1 MRIKAAIYGAA
12 GGFALLGI
20 YFLITG
26 LISGPAFALSQ
37 FRTYWYFLVLLSLGF
52 GIQFSLYILIKEKVK
67 NARLDEQA
75 RQAGGRV
82 VAASGGTSAVA
93 MISCCSHYLV
103 NILPLLGATA
113 FLSLTAQ
120 YQVQIFWIAIAF
132 NLFGIF
138 IMLRRIK
145 SIK

>member
-1 MRIKAAIYGAA
+1 MKLKPAISGAS
-12 GGFALLGI
+12 GVLALLGI

-37 FRTYWYFLVLLSLGF
+37 FKTYWYFLVLLSLGF
-52 GIQFSLYILIKEKVK
+52 GIQVGLYMYIKEKVK
-67 NARLDEQA
+67 NARFA
-75 RQAGGRV
+75 RQAGGKM
-82 VAASGGTSAVA
+82 VAATGGTSAVA

-113 FLSLTAQ
+113 FLTLIAQ
-120 YQVQIFWIAIAF
+120 YQIQIFWIAIVF

-138 IMLRRIK
+138 IMVKRMR